1 MAHIGR
7 NHRQIAR
14 AQADFAPLRINGH
27 LSGSAGEQLVIGVR
41 VRRHADQP
49 AVVLRAAFLDKQLDG
64 RVLHM
69 DAVDA
74 SIRKVNLHGHSPF
87 V

>member
-1 MAHIGR
+1 MAHVGR
-7 NHRQIAR
+7 NYRQIAR
-14 AQADFAPLRINGH
+14 AQLDFAALGIDGH
-27 LSGSAGEQLVIGVR
+27 LSGGAGEQLVIGVR
-41 VRRHADQP
+41 MRRHADQP
-49 AVVLRAAFLDKQLDG
+49 AVSLSAALLDEQLDG

-74 SIRKVNLHGHSPF
+74 SIRKVNLHGRSSF